1 MQNVTLTHFAR
12 PSAQY
17 VYPHFSRPHASHF
30 SSQFFVFFRHPNILH
45 PGKRIFSHTATNGLL
60 AKVGKRPRRTL
71 GQLLFLCLAAVPS
84 VSLAECARENWFPSL
99 LACNFL
105 GRLLSQSYITVVHLS
120 SFPSVLHLPS
130 ISPAFTSQLHIIHT
144 SYFCRFLQRPAIPC
158 ELLLDDIS
166 FSKETSYS
174 SITVLISSSSIHG
187 ALRYQDCTS
196 LWYFYPIRPSLFHV
210 LTLQIPCRQ
219 VATPP
224 SQFCPNAIVT

>member
-1 MQNVTLTHFAR
+1 MFIRTLVVHMHHIFPR
-12 PSAQY
+12 NS
-17 VYPHFSRPHASHF
+17 SF
-30 SSQFFVFFRHPNILH
+30 SSVIPTFSY

-71 GQLLFLCLAAVPS
+71 GQLLFRLAPVPS

-196 LWYFYPIRPSLFHV
+196 LWYFCPIRPSLFHV